1 MVIRCNFINR
11 RKVLK
16 FQRLKLPKIA
26 ENEVIVKYMISPINP
41 ADINTIQGVYPA
53 NPANQDGVMIGEM
66 KD

>member
-1 MVIRCNFINR
+1 M
-11 RKVLK
+11 K